1 MSGQSK
7 RGSLVEALTNILV
20 GVVLAF
26 TSQLIIFKHY
36 GYPITWE
43 TNAWMTLW
51 FTAVSLA
58 RSFILRRI
66 FNRITY
72 KHEDKTPIWYT
83 RRIRTPATEGDRY
96 YA

>member
-7 RGSLVEALTNILV
+7 RGSFVEAIANILV
-20 GVVLAF
+20 GVLVAF

-36 GYPITWE
+36 GYSITWE
-43 TNAWMTLW
+43 TNAWMTGW

-72 KHEDKTPIWYT
+72 KHEEKPNTK
-83 RRIRTPATEGDRY
+83 RRLEYEQYDRY

>member
-36 GYPITWE
+36 GYPITLE

-51 FTAVSLA
+51 FTVVSLA

-72 KHEDKTPIWYT
+72 KHGYNKRITLGHTDKTYT
-83 RRIRTPATEGDRY
+83 TADRY

>member
-72 KHEDKTPIWYT
+72 KAEPNYWNGIKHIYEDKKH
-83 RRIRTPATEGDRY
+83 EDRY